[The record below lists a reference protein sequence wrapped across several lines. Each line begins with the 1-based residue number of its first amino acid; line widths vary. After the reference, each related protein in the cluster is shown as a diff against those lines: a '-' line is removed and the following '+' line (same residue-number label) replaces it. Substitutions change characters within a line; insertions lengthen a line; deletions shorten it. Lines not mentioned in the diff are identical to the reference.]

1 MKVILV
7 AGGSGG
13 HIYPCLELAKFL
25 LNKGEKVLLC
35 GCNDSMEEK
44 IYRSNNLDFK
54 GLNIDKNKIK
64 SFFKSKKDIIKIYD
78 DFQPDAIILFK

>member
-35 GCNDSMEEK
+35 DVM
-44 IYRSNNLDFK
+44 ILW
-54 GLNIDKNKIK
+54 
-64 SFFKSKKDIIKIYD
+64 KKKFIV
-78 DFQPDAIILFK
+78 AIIWILKG